1 MNKRV
6 IALVLAVVLLCSPCT
21 TFAAESSS
29 AQAVIDSG
37 GSMDSGNL
45 IAMQDPGYYSA
56 AYADYLLKLDNANA
70 ENGNPT
76 NLWLSYMIKWK
87 KAIPYEKTPDNY
99 VYRPRNPKARAA
111 ETTLGALPMGAK
123 VVDGST
129 KWLNQQIVWI
139 KSSSEITMAPPHNA
153 IDTTTLGY
161 TYNLYWQ
168 GDYQEHKIRPVKVAG
183 AAYYHSERFLGRFP
197 IGNEYT
203 GDLFKFSNG
212 QGVQYAGVNFY
223 TDILSDDLKKAMTLA
238 LVAEHHIDRQDTN
251 LTDGWVGFGRA
262 AFHNEYA
269 NGNMG
274 DYAPYVRNILENRW
288 TYDYFPI
295 VGDTARRLFVAR
307 GSGSGDMENVRS
319 ENHMW
324 SSAFSYYNPE
334 MRALNELP
342 TDTSKWYGTCYSY
355 DAALYYKPFL
365 ALRDSTRVYA
375 TPDGNGV
382 YTLVPS
388 LVAPTITQSFD
399 AGTNKSTITATA
411 AGATSMQ
418 ITYGGTVIAYANGE
432 SVSYRAD
439 KNGSYTAI
447 AGNGSISFSAVTNV
461 TAIDDVAPVISY
473 TAPAGGWASS
483 KTTTIT
489 LTDAKTPGGM
499 QYNIGSG
506 WQSYN
511 APFSYTF
518 TANGTI
524 SVMARDKWG
533 CTSGAVNISA
543 WQIDNSAPTAPG
555 ISKSPSSAWHKDN
568 VTITIY
574 GGSDVG
580 SGINR
585 YQYNIGGGWVNYSAP
600 FLVGSSAAVYARTVD
615 NVGFVSGENSIWVNI
630 DRIKPTGAI
639 TYSKAWTKSNV
650 VLSFTAAD
658 FGGSNVAMVRAGGGG
673 WVSGAATTQTVSG
686 NGSYSFDVIDNAGN
700 IQTITE
706 NVANIDKIPPAIT
719 EINFIK
725 TNDKLLRMR
734 TLFNKQLEIEIITS
748 DGLSGVH
755 TVEYQLV
762 NKGESIN
769 GSAWLPYSSAVKPRV
784 TKRFD
789 GTIAARC
796 TDAAGNVSAVPQAG
810 VTVEDTP
817 PTASHTLSTAEFINK
832 PVDIFVTGA
841 DELSGVAS
849 ITLPSG
855 GTVQGENA
863 KYMAAQNGTYSF
875 IVTDKC
881 GNNFTYAAAVGNID
895 LTAPTAAHTLTPDSW
910 TNGTVKI
917 NITGADELAGVKSI
931 TLPNGDITQGGTAE
945 YTVSQNGTY
954 HFTVTDFAGNTTGY
968 DVTVDKL
975 DHVAPSVKDITLTAT
990 ELPLLRKALR
1000 LFTPSYFQTQI
1011 NVSIACEDD
1020 ASGVASV
1027 EYQLIEQGETLNNT
1041 AWQLYD
1047 DAKPPVINKLFAGK
1061 FAARCTDAAGTS
1073 SDIFYE
1079 DIVVEDTPP
1088 TASHT
1093 LSTAE
1098 FTNKPVDI
1106 FVIGA

>member
-129 KWLNQQIVWI
+129 KWGNQQIVWI

-168 GDYQEHKIRPVKVAG
+168 GDYQENKICPVKVAG

-197 IGNEYT
+197 IGKEYS

-238 LVAEHHIDRQDTN
+238 IVTEHHIDRQDTY
-251 LTDGWVGFGRA
+251 LKDGWVGFGRA
-262 AFHNEYA
+262 VFHKDYA
-269 NGNMG
+269 SNDAN
-274 DYAPYVRNILENRW
+274 DYAPYVRNILGNRW

-342 TDTSKWYGTCYSY
+342 TDTSKWYGTCYTY
-355 DAALYYKPFL
+355 EAPLYYKPFL
-365 ALRDSTRVYA
+365 ALRDSTKVYA

-399 AGTNKSTITATA
+399 AGTNKSIITATA
-411 AGATSMQ
+411 TGATSMQ

-461 TAIDDVAPVISY
+461 TAIDDVAPAISY
-473 TAPAGGWASS
+473 TAPAGGWARS

-489 LTDAKTPGGM
+489 LTDAKTPSGM
-499 QYNIGSG
+499 QYNIGGG

-585 YQYNIGGGWVNYSAP
+585 YQYDIGGGWVNYSAP
-600 FLVGSSAAVYARTVD
+600 FSVGSRAAVYARTVD
-615 NVGFVSGENSIWVNI
+615 NVGFVSGENSISVNI

-725 TNDKLLRMR
+725 TNDKLLRMH

-796 TDAAGNVSAVPQAG
+796 TDAAGNISAVPQAG

-817 PTASHTLSTAEFINK
+817 PTASHTLSTAEF
-832 PVDIFVTGA
+832 T
-841 DELSGVAS
+841 
-849 ITLPSG
+849 
-855 GTVQGENA
+855 
-863 KYMAAQNGTYSF
+863 
-875 IVTDKC
+875 
-881 GNNFTYAAAVGNID
+881 
-895 LTAPTAAHTLTPDSW
+895 
-910 TNGTVKI
+910 
-917 NITGADELAGVKSI
+917 
-931 TLPNGDITQGGTAE
+931 
-945 YTVSQNGTY
+945 
-954 HFTVTDFAGNTTGY
+954 
-968 DVTVDKL
+968 
-975 DHVAPSVKDITLTAT
+975 
-990 ELPLLRKALR
+990 
-1000 LFTPSYFQTQI
+1000 
-1011 NVSIACEDD
+1011 
-1020 ASGVASV
+1020 
-1027 EYQLIEQGETLNNT
+1027 
-1041 AWQLYD
+1041 
-1047 DAKPPVINKLFAGK
+1047 
-1061 FAARCTDAAGTS
+1061 
-1073 SDIFYE
+1073 
-1079 DIVVEDTPP
+1079 
-1088 TASHT
+1088 
-1093 LSTAE
+1093 
-1098 FTNKPVDI
+1098 
-1106 FVIGA
+1106 